1 MGVGHQG
8 VSLCGAQ
15 LQHSD
20 ILLFEFFCGIPP
32 SCLVAPVLFGLILV
46 LNWVGL
52 GWDGF
57 GLGDLDT
64 RDFGPGL
71 GKTKP

>member
-1 MGVGHQG
+1 M
-8 VSLCGAQ
+8 
-15 LQHSD
+15 
-20 ILLFEFFCGIPP
+20 
-32 SCLVAPVLFGLILV
+32 APVLFGLILV

-64 RDFGPGL
+64 RDCGPGL
-71 GKTKP
+71 DKNEIGNVINRKAAVLN